1 VSSPVH
7 YTGCFAKLSK
17 TGWDD
22 LSRQGR
28 SFLPA
33 TGVWQSN
40 QKTCDLRPGDLS
52 ILSGVNAMDEPKQ
65 LINRFVEELWNER
78 RLDVADAIFAKDC
91 VTHQLRSGVPAD
103 AVPRGPQAIK
113 EHVAGWIAS
122 FPDLRFSIEQMLSEG
137 DRVVT
142 QLLMEGTHQGAWLGI
157 PASGKKMQIRMFT
170 VHRVVQ
176 GKIVEDWVLVES
188 LGVFQQLGVVPNTA
202 DLVGNFLRQQS
213 NC

>member
-1 VSSPVH
+1 MSSPVH

-28 SFLPA
+28 SFFPA

-78 RLDVADAIFAKDC
+78 RLEVADAIFDKDC
-91 VTHQLRSGVPAD
+91 VTHQLRSGVPVE

-170 VHRVVQ
+170 VHRVEQ

-188 LGVFQQLGVVPNTA
+188 LGLFQQLGVVPSTA
-202 DLVGNFLRQQS
+202 DLVGNFVRQQG
-213 NC
+213 N

>member
-1 VSSPVH
+1 MDDPKHLVS
-7 YTGCFAKLSK
+7 
-17 TGWDD
+17 
-22 LSRQGR
+22 
-28 SFLPA
+28 
-33 TGVWQSN
+33 
-40 QKTCDLRPGDLS
+40 
-52 ILSGVNAMDEPKQ
+52 
-65 LINRFVEELWNER
+65 RFVEELWNER

-113 EHVAGWIAS
+113 EHVTGWITS
-122 FPDLRFSIEQMLSEG
+122 FPDLHFSIEQMLSED
-137 DRVVT
+137 DRVVM
-142 QLLMEGTHQGAWLGI
+142 QLLMEGTHQGSWMGI

-188 LGVFQQLGVVPNTA
+188 LGLFQQLGVVPNTA

-213 NC
+213 HC